1 MIKDVMSIGA
11 PSFSQGL
18 SVGQWGRD
26 DVLVD
31 QAPDGI
37 DNRKRQLIHIQF
49 NRILHEDIGPLL
61 PRVQTACKPLYVNLC
76 NNCISKYTDCHSGS
90 SNLSSELLQ

>member
-11 PSFSQGL
+11 PKLLQGL
-18 SVGQWGRD
+18 SWGQWGRD

-61 PRVQTACKPLYVNLC
+61 PRVQPHASHYILICVIIVYQNIQIVIVAPA
-76 NNCISKYTDCHSGS
+76 I
-90 SNLSSELLQ
+90 

>member
-1 MIKDVMSIGA
+1 MIKGCNEYRRTQASPRIVMGT
-11 PSFSQGL
+11 
-18 SVGQWGRD
+18 VGRD

-61 PRVQTACKPLYVNLC
+61 PRC
-76 NNCISKYTDCHSGS
+76 NRMQAIIC
-90 SNLSSELLQ
+90 